1 MKELFKQERREI
13 HRTEKR
19 RNFVLPR
26 LSSPNQDTR
35 VDIMNVYCDEPFQFF
50 PTNTDYKELRGTFI
64 TNCICNGFLTYT
76 AIMLNIVTICAIR
89 KTSTLPKN
97 LKTLLVSLAI
107 SDVGVGLVGQP
118 TYLSLHV
125 SWLKLND
132 PSCNANRLLT
142 ISGNLFSL
150 SSFLGVV
157 AVTVERFLALRL
169 HLRYQELV
177 SQKRVGTLVISIWA
191 FSLFVSLMVFWS
203 SVHIMSIIISVAA
216 SFSFI
221 VSVVLY
227 LRIYLTVRRHKRQ
240 IQSLQVQD
248 ISQSGEITNFLRLV
262 KSAVDIFYVYLVFLF
277 CYSPCFISVVLIK
290 IFGSSVALKRFFLFS
305 VTLVFLNSSLNPLI
319 YCWKMRHIRRA
330 IMDML
335 RNTNWNTNRSQ

>member
-1 MKELFKQERREI
+1 
-13 HRTEKR
+13 
-19 RNFVLPR
+19 
-26 LSSPNQDTR
+26 
-35 VDIMNVYCDEPFQFF
+35 
-50 PTNTDYKELRGTFI
+50 
-64 TNCICNGFLTYT
+64 
-76 AIMLNIVTICAIR
+76 MLNIVTICAIR

-150 SSFLGVV
+150 ASFLGVV
-157 AVTVERFLALRL
+157 AVSVERFLALRL

-203 SVHIMSIIISVAA
+203 SVHIISIIISVTA

-227 LRIYLTVRRHKRQ
+227 LRIYLTVRRHKHQ

-248 ISQSGEITNFLRLV
+248 IGQSGEITNFSRLV
-262 KSAVDIFYVYLVFLF
+262 KSTVDIFYVYLVFLF

-305 VTLVFLNSSLNPLI
+305 ITLVYLNSSLNPLI

-330 IMDML
+330 IVDVL
-335 RNTNWNTNRSQ
+335 RNTNWNTNRSSQ